1 MKFNRYDSIEN
12 TYRTKFVDQ
21 VRQFS
26 PGCEIFVV
34 QEKIHG
40 ANFSI
45 WSTKDGLKCGSRN
58 KFLEEG
64 VNFYNWGAVL
74 DKYRSNIQTV
84 LQEIEKERGGTTT
97 PTEVIFYGELYG
109 GSYPHDKVKPVDQA
123 KQVQSK
129 VYYCPHNEFHGYD
142 IKVDDSYL
150 SVDEVNRLYEMG
162 GIPYAHTLWEGTLD
176 TCLKYSNEFI
186 TTLPH
191 MNNFPPIKEN
201 MCEGVIIKPKR
212 TIYLPNGL
220 RVIFKNKNKRFGERT
235 HAKHHKLDRK
245 NMENNEIPNKVYE
258 SIIEY
263 VTENRLRNILSKI
276 GEITHRDFGQIL
288 RDMKQDVQE
297 DFDKDHISEWEPL
310 NVSDTKY
317 VHKRLNNY
325 IATLIKEN
333 LEEIVAGTF

>member
-12 TYRTKFVDQ
+12 TYRTPFVDQ
-21 VRQFS
+21 VQHYLLPEEPFY
-26 PGCEIFVV
+26 V

-45 WSTKDGLKCGSRN
+45 WWTKDGIIKCGSRN
-58 KFLEEG
+58 KFLEE
-64 VNFYNWGAVL
+64 VSNFYNWEHVL
-74 DKYRSNIQTV
+74 EKYRPNIQNV
-84 LQEIEKERGGTTT
+84 LQEIEKERGGTT

-123 KQVQSK
+123 QQVQSK
-129 VYYCPHNEFHGYD
+129 VYYCPHNEFHGFD
-142 IKVDDSYL
+142 IKVDGSYL
-150 SVDEVNRLYEMG
+150 PVDEVNSLYEMG

-176 TCLKYSNEFI
+176 TCLKYLNEFI

-191 MNNFPPIKEN
+191 MHNCPPIKEN
-201 MCEGVIIKPKR
+201 ICEGVIIKPKR

-220 RVIFKNKNKRFGERT
+220 RVIFKNKNKRFVERT
-235 HAKHHKLDRK
+235 HTKHHKLDRK

-310 NVSDTKY
+310 NKSDTKY

-325 IATLIKEN
+325 IASLIKEN
-333 LEEIVAGTF
+333 LEVIVSGTF